1 MTGDSIFVRC
11 NKCRTLNRVPADK
24 MMSNPKCGKCKGFLE
39 IPSRPIDGT
48 AANFDR
54 EVLAWPGVV
63 LVEFWAP
70 WCGHCRMIAP
80 VVEEISRERAGFL
93 KVVKVNVDNE
103 PLLGAR
109 FSVNA
114 TPMFLL
120 YRNGIKLAELPGAL
134 PKPQIEAWIDSSLIV

>member
-11 NKCRTLNRVPADK
+11 NKCRTLNRVPAYK
-24 MMSNPKCGKCKGFLE
+24 MMSNPKCGKCKAFLE
-39 IPSRPIDGT
+39 IPSRPIEAT

>member
-24 MMSNPKCGKCKGFLE
+24 MMSNPKCGKCKAFLE
-39 IPSRPIDGT
+39 IPSRPIEAT

-103 PLLGAR
+103 PSLGAR

-134 PKPQIEAWIDSSLIV
+134 PKPQIEEWIDSSLMV